1 MSWLAFNERVLEE
14 AADARNPLLERAK
27 FAAITASNLDEFFM
41 VRVAGLKHA
50 EAEGDV
56 RPDPSGLTASEQLAA
71 ISTRAHQQMDSLY
84 ATVMNDVLPA
94 LANHGIRLLRI
105 DDLPTLERARV
116 SGYFRD
122 ELLPALTPLAIDI
135 SRPFP
140 MLSSLSLNLAFR
152 LAPTAEGMPDRL
164 AIVQVPGR
172 ISRLVRVSGAGPA
185 FVLLEDVIRSEVALL
200 FPGQTVVE
208 ATTFRLLRDSELDL
222 DDEGGRSY
230 LEALEEELR
239 KRRRSA
245 VVRLEVEQQS
255 SEGLLEVLT
264 SQTGVMA
271 EDVYRV
277 PAPVDLRV
285 LFGLTEVPCPP
296 ELRDPP
302 LAPVQVLDEEQCAN
316 IFSLIDDRDVLLHHP
331 YESFDPVV
339 ALVEAAADDP
349 DVIAIKQTLYR
360 TSGDSPIVQALTR
373 AADQGK
379 QVTVIVELM
388 ARFDE
393 QRNIQWARRLEEM
406 GAHVIYGIRDYK
418 VHAKICLVVRRTTTG
433 VRRYLHLGTG
443 NYNDKTA
450 RLYTD
455 MGLLTSAPVFG
466 ADASALFSALTGYS
480 DPPRL
485 KRLAMAPTSLRERV
499 LKLITRE
506 TRRARAGQPAEIRA
520 KMNSL
525 TDVDMIR
532 ALYEASNAG
541 VRIQLNVRG
550 ICSLRPGV
558 PGLSDRIS
566 VVSVVGRFLEHA
578 RDLRVPQRRGPGGL
592 SLQRGLDDEE
602 PRQTDRA
609 AVPDRGSRVRR
620 QGRGRAG
627 CPAARHREGP
637 AAATGRSMAD
647 PAARRG
653 SACIRRAGVPD
664 RASGARRA
672 PGGRHG
678 LRAARAS
685 DSLRSD
691 RPGFGIRP
699 SHILLGATMARHER
713 PPVAASRPAC
723 PRGSRPPL
731 VRRATAIASTA
742 RTGGAARPRTT
753 ERALC
758 AAGQTARPP
767 SADWRRKAGRTGA

>member
-1 MSWLAFNERVLEE
+1 VSTERPSLEPAFFNRELSWLAFNERVLEE

-56 RPDPSGLTASEQLAA
+56 HPDPSGLTASEQLAA
-71 ISTRAHQQMDSLY
+71 ISTRAHRQIESLY
-84 ATVMNDVLPA
+84 ATVLNDLFPA
-94 LANHGIRLLRI
+94 LATHGIRLLTI

-122 ELLPALTPLAIDI
+122 EVLPALTPLAIDI

-152 LAPTAEGMPDRL
+152 LAPTGEGTPDRL

-172 ISRLVRVSGAGPA
+172 ISRLIRVSGAAPA

-208 ATTFRLLRDSELDL
+208 AATFRLLRDSELDL

-245 VVRLEVEQQS
+245 VVRLEVEQQATDS
-255 SEGLLEVLT
+255 LVEVLAT
-264 SQTGVMA
+264 QTGVMA

-285 LFGLTEVPCPP
+285 LFGLTDVPCPP

-302 LAPVQVLDEEQCAN
+302 LTPVHVLDEEQRAN
-316 IFSLIDDRDVLLHHP
+316 LFSVLDDRDVLLHHP
-331 YESFDPVV
+331 YDSFDPVV
-339 ALVEAAADDP
+339 ALVDAAADDP

-418 VHAKICLVVRRTTTG
+418 VHAKICLVVRRTTLG

-450 RLYTD
+450 RVYTD

-466 ADASALFSALTGYS
+466 TDASAFFSALTGYS

-506 TRRARAGQPAEIRA
+506 TRRARGGQPAEIRA

-550 ICSLRPGV
+550 ICALRPGV
-558 PGLSDRIS
+558 PGLSERIS

-578 RDLRVPQRRGPGGL
+578 RVFVFHNGGDQEVYLASADWMTRNLDKRIELLFPVEDRACAAKVVAALDALLRDTVKGRRLQPDGRWVIPPPGGDL
-592 SLQRGLDDEE
+592 PPFDAQEFLT
-602 PRQTDRA
+602 RQ
-609 AVPDRGSRVRR
+609 
-620 QGRGRAG
+620 
-627 CPAARHREGP
+627 
-637 AAATGRSMAD
+637 
-647 PAARRG
+647 
-653 SACIRRAGVPD
+653 
-664 RASGARRA
+664 
-672 PGGRHG
+672 
-678 LRAARAS
+678 AARAEPHEHGTVFEP
-685 DSLRSD
+685 L
-691 RPGFGIRP
+691 
-699 SHILLGATMARHER
+699 ER
-713 PPVAASRPAC
+713 PI
-723 PRGSRPPL
+723 G
-731 VRRATAIASTA
+731 
-742 RTGGAARPRTT
+742 
-753 ERALC
+753 
-758 AAGQTARPP
+758 
-767 SADWRRKAGRTGA
+767 